1 MCKLKSYNFWVRL
14 ASAVILIAR
23 IILAKFGYELD
34 SALVIDVA
42 TLIAGLLVVL
52 GIINEPTGIT
62 ISYDESRKE
71 NDSITCENKGDN
83 YMTEKIKVDLSE
95 CIARL
100 SDEIKTNSGSDIS
113 NVVQII
119 TGMLDLISNEVEERK
134 SDEEKNPIDEMKVD
148 KDVEVQFEHSEND
161 DEGLVKD
168 EGNVLLQNEVVEDE
182 DINLT
187 IDDILP
193 EAVVIGT
200 REDGQLCVAEYVE
213 NTDFQGAMTDI
224 TISKDEGF
232 IQEKTNS
239 EKFEQLVINAENI
252 APEITTETALS
263 ILQNNPDGLNQLR
276 EYFLKSVKVE
286 DNAV

>member
-1 MCKLKSYNFWVRL
+1 MCKIKSYNFWVRL

-62 ISYDESRKE
+62 ISYDESKKE

-83 YMTEKIKVDLSE
+83 YMTEKIKNDLSE

-100 SDEIKTNSGSDIS
+100 SDEIRVNSGSDIS
-113 NVVQII
+113 NIVQII
-119 TGMLDLISNEVEERK
+119 TGMLDLISNEVEETK
-134 SDEEKNPIDEMKVD
+134 AEEKNNIESEDRNVT
-148 KDVEVQFEHSEND
+148 VQFEHTENNVESFVED
-161 DEGLVKD
+161 NE
-168 EGNVLLQNEVVEDE
+168 NVLLQSNDIEDE
-182 DINLT
+182 DANLT

-200 REDGQLCVAEYVE
+200 CEDGQLCLAEYVE
-213 NTDFQGAMTDI
+213 NA
-224 TISKDEGF
+224 GF
-232 IQEKTNS
+232 EDGMSDVVIDKNEDLVQDKTNA
-239 EKFEQLVINAENI
+239 EKFEQLVVSADNI
-252 APEITTETALS
+252 APEMTVETALS
-263 ILQNNPDGLNQLR
+263 ILQNNPDGLNQLK
-276 EYFLKSVKVE
+276 EYFLKSGSLNGDMVG
-286 DNAV
+286 